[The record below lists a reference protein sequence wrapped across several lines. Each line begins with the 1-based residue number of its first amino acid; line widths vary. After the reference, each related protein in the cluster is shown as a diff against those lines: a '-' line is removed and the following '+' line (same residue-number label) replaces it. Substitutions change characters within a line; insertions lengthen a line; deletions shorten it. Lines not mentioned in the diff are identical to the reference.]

1 MEESFKLVRAYY
13 SKIARE
19 CEESKYFDSLPLNR
33 FWSGE
38 NLEMMRSII
47 SNAAAL
53 EDVIHLSQKTFMFS
67 VNSSDP
73 IKERAVDWLLS
84 ELCSRKIDLCSL
96 PTEIQESSYSFPGNK
111 VLRENRALTPD
122 FLRTVN
128 ISMEIEKHIQRGGPK
143 LRIVE
148 IGGGLG
154 HLARTM
160 RLMGVS
166 CSHLIIDLPET
177 LVFSYS
183 FLRMNFPDM
192 RFLLVSDSKQVPEIE
207 AGLYDFAFVPVH
219 CAGSII
225 NANFDLFVNTASMG
239 EMRNET
245 IRHWMNYIQN
255 RLRIR
260 YLFTLNRYLNTI
272 NPHLHAWRW
281 AENECSVHYDQ
292 FWRILKWELEPS
304 YTRCPYLDTLV
315 ARYVMIIAE
324 RVTGKNVVEC
334 MAESQALAEEIK
346 QQDWYRLPQ
355 ESGVMTMGEN
365 ILVHD
370 MNTSGTLFK
379 LWEAIRLYP
388 SADLVAMLLRYLRTL
403 LKYEEREFE
412 EVKYYEEL
420 FLTLYKPMHD
430 LGLSKIAEDIDQCVL
445 RRGKLGPVNLV
456 GESATFNF
464 VHRGERYLAVAKMLG
479 PTDLFV
485 ERLGERELSPF
496 VLLGNTLDEVQAK
509 AADLEHSSKLA
520 LP

>member
-1 MEESFKLVRAYY
+1 MEESFNLIRDYY

-38 NLEMMRSII
+38 NLDMMRSIL
-47 SNAAAL
+47 SNAVAL
-53 EDVIHLSQKTFMFS
+53 EDIIHLSQKTFMFS

-84 ELCSRKIDLCSL
+84 EQCSRNIDLFSL

-128 ISMEIEKHIQRGGPK
+128 ISAEIEKNIQRDGTK

-148 IGGGLG
+148 LGGGLG

-183 FLRMNFPDM
+183 FLRMNFPDL
-192 RFLLVSDSKQVPEIE
+192 RFLLVSDSEQVPEVE
-207 AGLYDFAFVPVH
+207 AGRYDFAFVPVH
-219 CAGSII
+219 RAESIVS
-225 NANFDLFVNTASMG
+225 ANFDLFVNTASMG

-272 NPHLHAWRW
+272 HPHLHAWRW
-281 AENECSVHYDQ
+281 VENECSVHYDQ

-304 YTRCPYLDTLV
+304 YTRCPYLDTLI

-324 RVTGKNVVEC
+324 RATGKNVVEC
-334 MAESQALAEEIK
+334 MAESQALTEEIK
-346 QQDWYRLPQ
+346 QQDWHRLSP

-370 MNTSGTLFK
+370 MTTSGTLFK

-388 SADLVAMLLRYLRTL
+388 SADVVAMLLRYLRTL
-403 LKYEEREFE
+403 LKYEDREFE
-412 EVKYYEEL
+412 EVKYYEEM
-420 FLTLYKPMHD
+420 FLTLYNPMRD
-430 LGLSKIAEDIDQCVL
+430 LGLSDLAEDIDQRL
-445 RRGKLGPVNLV
+445 RCRGKVGPVILV
-456 GESATFNF
+456 GESANFNF
-464 VHRGERYLAVAKMLG
+464 VRRGERYLAVAKALG

-496 VLLGNTLDEVQAK
+496 VLLGTTFDEVQAK
-509 AADLEHSSKLA
+509 AADMEHSSKIA
-520 LP
+520 IP

>member
-1 MEESFKLVRAYY
+1 MEQSFKLIQAYY
-13 SKIARE
+13 SKVATE
-19 CEESKYFDSLPLNR
+19 CEESKYFDSLPLNY
-33 FWSGE
+33 FWSSE

-53 EDVIHLSQKTFMFS
+53 EDIIHLSQKTFMFS

-84 ELCSRKIDLCSL
+84 EQCSRKIDLFSL
-96 PTEIQESSYSFPGNK
+96 PPEIQESSYSFPGNR
-111 VLRENRALTPD
+111 VLRENRVLTPD

-128 ISMEIEKHIQRGGPK
+128 ISTEIEKNIQRGGPK

-192 RFLLVSDSKQVPEIE
+192 RFLLVSGSEQVPEIE
-207 AGLYDFAFVPVH
+207 AGRYDFAFVPVH
-219 CAGSII
+219 CAESIV

-255 RLRIR
+255 RLRLR

-272 NPHLHAWRW
+272 NPILHAWRW

-304 YTRCPYLDTLV
+304 YTRCPYLDTLI

-324 RVTGKNVVEC
+324 RFPGKNVVEC
-334 MAESQALAEEIK
+334 MAEGQALVEEIK
-346 QQDWYRLPQ
+346 QQDWHRLSH
-355 ESGVMTMGEN
+355 ESSAMTMREN
-365 ILVHD
+365 IFVHD
-370 MNTSGTLFK
+370 MMTSGTLFK
-379 LWEAIRLYP
+379 LWEAFRLYP
-388 SADLVAMLLRYLRTL
+388 SADSVAMLLTYLYTL
-403 LKYEEREFE
+403 LKYEDREFE
-412 EVKYYEEL
+412 EVKYYEEM
-420 FLTLYKPMHD
+420 FLKLYNPVHD
-430 LGLSKIAEDIDQCVL
+430 LGLWKIAEDINQRL
-445 RRGKLGPVNLV
+445 RHRGKFEPVKLI
-456 GESATFNF
+456 GESANFNF
-464 VHRGERYLAVAKMLG
+464 VQMGERYLAVAKALG

-496 VLLGNTLDEVQAK
+496 VLLGGTFDEVQTKTAE
-509 AADLEHSSKLA
+509 LERSR
-520 LP
+520 